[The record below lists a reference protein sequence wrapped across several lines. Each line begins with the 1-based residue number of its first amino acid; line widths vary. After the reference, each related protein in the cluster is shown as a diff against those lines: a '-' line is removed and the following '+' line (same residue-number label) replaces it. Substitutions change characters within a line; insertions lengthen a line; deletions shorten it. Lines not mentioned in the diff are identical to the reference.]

1 VFRGREREGEAN
13 ASPHDWLRFGILSHV
28 RMIWLFLILA
38 CSGGAVLWAGIAAY
52 LRVRRHLK
60 ITAELRKSGVHREVD
75 SL

>member
-1 VFRGREREGEAN
+1 
-13 ASPHDWLRFGILSHV
+13 
-28 RMIWLFLILA
+28 MIWLFLILA

-60 ITAELRKSGVHREVD
+60 VSAALRKSGGHREMD

>member
-1 VFRGREREGEAN
+1 
-13 ASPHDWLRFGILSHV
+13 
-28 RMIWLFLILA
+28 MIWLFLILA

-60 ITAELRKSGVHREVD
+60 VSAALRKSGGHHEMD

>member
-1 VFRGREREGEAN
+1 
-13 ASPHDWLRFGILSHV
+13 
-28 RMIWLFLILA
+28 MTWLFLILA

-60 ITAELRKSGVHREVD
+60 TSAALRKSGAHREVD